1 MSHQHHIQII
11 AGVTLAFL
19 IPIHAHATNVTSQ
32 DLATVE
38 QVAIDFAKRASVP
51 GSEITAQPLDRRLK
65 LSQCSQ
71 RLSAFPLGRASRSS
85 RRQTVGVRCTG
96 TIPWKVYVSL
106 VRETFITVPVATKYL
121 AAGHVLTR
129 QDLRLERR
137 AESRL
142 GSFVSHDLANL
153 TGKKLRRAVHAD
165 QTIPTNTLIVEKLI
179 KRGQHIDII
188 ADLPGIRVR
197 VAGIADSDGVAN
209 QRIWVKNLTSGQKI
223 QAKVIS
229 ENAVLASSL

>member
-1 MSHQHHIQII
+1 MSQQHHIRIV
-11 AGVTLAFL
+11 AGLTLAL
-19 IPIHAHATNVTSQ
+19 LNPIQVQATNAGTQ
-32 DLATVE
+32 NLAAVE
-38 QVAIDFAKRASVP
+38 QVAIDFAKKASVP
-51 GSEITAQPLDRRLK
+51 GAQITAQPLDRRLK
-65 LSQCSQ
+65 LGQCDE
-71 RLSAFPLGRASRSS
+71 RLSAFQLGRTSRTS

-106 VRETFITVPVATKYL
+106 VRETFVTVPVATKYL
-121 AAGHVLTR
+121 AAGHVLTP

-165 QTIPTNTLIVEKLI
+165 QTIPTNTLIAEKLI

-209 QRIWVKNLTSGQKI
+209 QRIWVKNLSSGQKI